1 MSLLR
6 RIIAHIVANGI
17 ALYFVGVV
25 VRAILKDSD
34 FIINGGWKGYL
45 IAAIL
50 FGFLNSIIK
59 PILKLVSLPFVFI
72 TAGLFIFIINM
83 FLVWFGKYA
92 LDVLQFQ
99 GVSIVVVGGVLTYIA
114 AGFLMALFNM
124 VIGWLLKK

>member
-1 MSLLR
+1 MSFLR
-6 RIIAHIVANGI
+6 QIIAHIVANGV

-25 VRAILKDSD
+25 VRGILKDSD

-50 FGFLNSIIK
+50 FGFLNGIIK

-72 TAGLFIFIINM
+72 TAGLFVFIINM

-92 LDVLQFQ
+92 LDILQFE
-99 GVSIVVVGGVLTYIA
+99 GVSIVVVGGILTYIV
-114 AGFLMALFNM
+114 AGFLIALFNM

>member
-25 VRAILKDSD
+25 VRAVLKNSD

-59 PILKLVSLPFVFI
+59 PILKLISLPFVFI

-83 FLVWFGKYA
+83 FLIWFGKYA

-99 GVSIVVVGGVLTYIA
+99 GVSIVVIGGVLTYIA
-114 AGFLMALFNM
+114 AGFLLALFNM
-124 VIGWLLKK
+124 IIGWLLKK

>member
-1 MSLLR
+1 MTLLR

-25 VRAILKDSD
+25 VRAILKNSD

-50 FGFLNSIIK
+50 FGFLNGIIK

-72 TAGLFIFIINM
+72 TAGLFVFIINM
-83 FLVWFGKYA
+83 FLVWFAKYA

-99 GVSIVVVGGVLTYIA
+99 GVSIVVVGGILTYLA
-114 AGFLMALFNM
+114 AGFLIALFNM
-124 VIGWLLKK
+124 IIGWLLKK

>member
-6 RIIAHIVANGI
+6 QIIAHIVANGV

-50 FGFLNSIIK
+50 FGFLNGIIK

-72 TAGLFIFIINM
+72 TAGLFVFIINM

-99 GVSIVVVGGVLTYIA
+99 GVSIVVVGGVLTYIV
-114 AGFLMALFNM
+114 AGFLIALFNM